1 MLQGLKNGYLFQ
13 FAVFT
18 TIKDNA
24 FLSASNCPCI
34 SKTILV
40 PRAAWPSYPS
50 ETEPAGPRAQSPT
63 VKRAK
68 RLWGRKCSKTRSHL
82 FIVSS
87 PYSIG

>member
-34 SKTILV
+34 SKT
-40 PRAAWPSYPS
+40 
-50 ETEPAGPRAQSPT
+50 
-63 VKRAK
+63 
-68 RLWGRKCSKTRSHL
+68 RSHL

-87 PYSIG
+87 PYSIGKNYNVRRTTGQLTVELL

>member
-1 MLQGLKNGYLFQ
+1 MLQELKNGYLFQ
-13 FAVFT
+13 FAVLT

-34 SKTILV
+34 SKT
-40 PRAAWPSYPS
+40 
-50 ETEPAGPRAQSPT
+50 
-63 VKRAK
+63 
-68 RLWGRKCSKTRSHL
+68 RSHL

>member
-34 SKTILV
+34 SKTHL
-40 PRAAWPSYPS
+40 
-50 ETEPAGPRAQSPT
+50 
-63 VKRAK
+63 
-68 RLWGRKCSKTRSHL
+68 LL

>member
-24 FLSASNCPCI
+24 FLSASNCPSI
-34 SKTILV
+34 
-40 PRAAWPSYPS
+40 
-50 ETEPAGPRAQSPT
+50 
-63 VKRAK
+63 
-68 RLWGRKCSKTRSHL
+68 SKTRSHL

>member
-34 SKTILV
+34 SKTVRTYLSFPV
-40 PRAAWPSYPS
+40 PTLLGRINVRR
-50 ETEPAGPRAQSPT
+50 TTGQLT
-63 VKRAK
+63 VE
-68 RLWGRKCSKTRSHL
+68 LL
-82 FIVSS
+82 
-87 PYSIG
+87 